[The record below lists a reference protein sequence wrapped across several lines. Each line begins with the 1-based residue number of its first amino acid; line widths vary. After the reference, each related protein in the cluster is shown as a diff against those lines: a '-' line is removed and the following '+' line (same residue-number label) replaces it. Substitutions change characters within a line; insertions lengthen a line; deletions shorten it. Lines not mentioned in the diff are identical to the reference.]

1 MAPLYYRVVSSTNLE
16 SDGSTTITLVTPT
29 LYPIAKGSSFV
40 LSRQS
45 KVLASGHSFE
55 YIGAGPNIRVAL
67 PIRNGTFIQQQE
79 VEERQGGSVI
89 FTSTDQSGNFR
100 IGDGVII
107 DQASGTIGGVSFSRG
122 LFAQITPLIL
132 ALQ

>member
-1 MAPLYYRVVSSTNLE
+1 VS
-16 SDGSTTITLVTPT
+16 
-29 LYPIAKGSSFV
+29 KGTSFV

-55 YIGAGPNIRVAL
+55 YIGAGPNIRTAL
-67 PIRNGTFIQQQE
+67 PIKNGTFIQEQE
-79 VEERQGGSVI
+79 IEEKNGGSVI

-107 DQASGTIGGVSFSRG
+107 DQTTGTIGGVSFSRG

>member
-1 MAPLYYRVVSSTNLE
+1 VVSSSEVEPDN
-16 SDGSTTITLVTPT
+16 STTVTLVTPT

-55 YIGAGPNIRVAL
+55 YIGAGPNIQAAL
-67 PIRNGTFIQQQE
+67 PINNGTFIQQQE
-79 VEERQGGSVI
+79 IEERDGGSVI

-107 DQASGTIGGVSFSRG
+107 DQTSGTIGGISFSRG